1 MVSLMLEDK
10 KNMVQTTEIAL
21 NEYGLLEKI
30 KKPAVSKYGVYVIR
44 QDNNV
49 IRIGESSSGFDRIS
63 KGFKQKL
70 RHVRNGKEK
79 KNYFAY
85 SWRNN
90 FCNQVLHVDYFT
102 LDEETFGDN
111 HLRRAL
117 EAEIT
122 FQFRI
127 AVHAWPQ
134 SMSEIH
140 FLERYRTH
148 CKLVEKASAI
158 MSHYEHQYNHVI

>member
-1 MVSLMLEDK
+1 
-10 KNMVQTTEIAL
+10 MVQTTDVAL
-21 NEYGLLEKI
+21 NEEGLLGKI
-30 KKPAVSKYGVYVIR
+30 EKPALSKYGIYVIR
-44 QDNNV
+44 HGSDV

-70 RHVRNGKEK
+70 RHIRNGKEK
-79 KNYFAY
+79 KNYLAY
-85 SWRNN
+85 SWRVNYRSM
-90 FCNQVLHVDYFT
+90 VLHVDYFS
-102 LDEETFGDN
+102 LEAEPFSED

-127 AVHAWPQ
+127 AVRAWPQ

-140 FLERYRTH
+140 FLERYRAH
-148 CKLVEKASAI
+148 HKLVEQASAV
-158 MSHYEHQYNHVI
+158 MSHYGHQYNVAV